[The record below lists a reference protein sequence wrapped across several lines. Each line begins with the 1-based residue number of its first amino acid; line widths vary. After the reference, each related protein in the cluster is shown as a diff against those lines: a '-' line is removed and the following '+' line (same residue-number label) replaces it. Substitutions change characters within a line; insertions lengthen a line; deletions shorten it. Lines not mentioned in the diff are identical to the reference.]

1 MKRTNQCLIAAL
13 LAAPAWASA
22 DALSDAVA
30 SINPQVVEWRRD
42 IHANPELG
50 NREFR
55 TAALVAEHLASL
67 GLEVSTG
74 IAHTGVVAV
83 LEGGQPGPTVALRA
97 DMDALPVTEQV
108 DLPFASTVTS
118 EYRGQTVGV
127 MHACGHD
134 NHVAILMG
142 AAELLTGMKDQLAGR
157 VVFIFQPAEEGP
169 PDGEDGGAGMMLS
182 EGLFDRHDPDVIFG
196 LHVGSALNVGHAGYR
211 SGPMM
216 ASADTFRIDVTGK
229 QTHASRPWNGVDP
242 IVTASQIVMGLQ
254 TIASRQVDVTLAP
267 SVISIGSISGGIRHN
282 IIPDAVEMWGTIRA
296 FDEDMR
302 AQIHTAIDRSVT
314 LIAEAAGARAQFEI
328 TYGIP
333 VTVNDPMLTEQM
345 LPTLRAVLGA
355 DKVHEVP
362 LITGAEDFSYFAQ
375 QVPGFYFFL
384 GGTPVGQDAAK
395 APSNHSPLFFAD
407 ESVLPLGVE
416 LMTRLTLDYLA
427 SENG

>member
-1 MKRTNQCLIAAL
+1 MKPITLSLIAVL
-13 LAAPAWASA
+13 LALPGATVA
-22 DALSDAVA
+22 DAVSDAVA
-30 SINPQVVEWRRD
+30 AINPEVIQWRRD

-55 TAALVAEHLASL
+55 TAAKVAEHLQSL
-67 GLEVSTG
+67 GLDVTTG

-83 LEGGQPGPTVALRA
+83 LEGARPGPTVALRA

-108 DLPFASTVTS
+108 DLPFASTVTA

-142 AAELLTGMKDQLAGR
+142 VAELLNGMQDQLAGR

-182 EGLFDRHDPDVIFG
+182 EGLFDQHEPDVVFG

-282 IIPDAVEMWGTIRA
+282 IIPDAVRMWGTIRA
-296 FDEDMR
+296 FDEAMR
-302 AQIHTAIDRSVT
+302 AQIHAAIDHTVT
-314 LIAEAAGARAQFEI
+314 HIAEAAGAKAEFEI
-328 TYGIP
+328 TFGIP
-333 VTVNDPMLTEQM
+333 VTVNDPALTEQM

-355 DKVHEVP
+355 DKVHDVP
-362 LITGAEDFSYFAQ
+362 LVTGAEDFAYFAE

-384 GGTPVGQDAAK
+384 GGTPMGEDAAS

-407 ESVLPLGVE
+407 EAVLPLGVE
-416 LMTRLTLDYLA
+416 LLTRLTLDYQ
-427 SENG
+427 SSYDD